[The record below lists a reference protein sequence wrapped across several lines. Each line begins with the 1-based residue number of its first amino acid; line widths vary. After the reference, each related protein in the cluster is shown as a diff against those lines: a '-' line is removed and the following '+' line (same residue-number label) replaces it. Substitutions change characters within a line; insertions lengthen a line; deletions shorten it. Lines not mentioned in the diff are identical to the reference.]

1 MYTCTCMCVEAHVY
15 SCVCMHD
22 VVYGCTIGPVLNA
35 WFNDCV
41 LRFFAYIANSMIAR
55 VDAAAYGVVLL
66 DLLLCVRILEKLA
79 IRI

>member
-41 LRFFAYIANSMIAR
+41 LPFF
-55 VDAAAYGVVLL
+55 LPTL
-66 DLLLCVRILEKLA
+66 RIQ
-79 IRI
+79 